1 MPELTLEVPGRD
13 HAHPLGWVVIDSLVR
28 GRSHGGLRI
37 SHHVSSEE
45 LIVLARRMTLK
56 FGFLGLANGGAKAGI
71 VGDPESSAE
80 ARAKQL
86 HDFAA
91 AIRPLVESR
100 KYLPHA
106 DMGTT
111 EPEIRN
117 AFGNLPRQPSREDS
131 GYFTSIGVH
140 LAAEVALS
148 KRGKRLD
155 QISGVVEGFGKVGAS
170 VAQLLAESGAR
181 VVAISTSSGALYRK
195 EGLPIQELR
204 RLAESR
210 GSSFVSD
217 YREAER
223 ITNEDLL
230 GLPADLLCPCAISG
244 TINAGNAPKI
254 QAEIIC
260 PGANAP
266 VSVEAHQLLAD
277 RGAVVLP
284 DFITNAGGVLGGTM
298 SFAGIPFSRIRPL
311 MSEYL
316 APRFR
321 MLFEQTPAEIEQ
333 YCLDRHQ
340 KNKIAAERGGV
351 RQKLFETGISLY
363 RRGLVPRFLVGNL
376 AENYFR
382 SR

>member
-1 MPELTLEVPGRD
+1 MPELTLEVPGPD
-13 HAHPLGWVVIDSLVR
+13 NAQPLGWVVIDSLVR

-37 SHHVSSEE
+37 SHHVSSQE
-45 LIVLARRMTLK
+45 LIVLAHRMTLK

-71 VGDPESSAE
+71 VGDPEASVE
-80 ARAKQL
+80 ARGKQL
-86 HDFAA
+86 KYFAA
-91 AIRPLVESR
+91 AIRPLIESR

-131 GYFTSIGVH
+131 GFFTSIGVH
-140 LAAEVALS
+140 LAARVALE
-148 KRGKRLD
+148 KRGK
-155 QISGVVEGFGKVGAS
+155 QFEKITAAIEGFGKVGAS
-170 VAQLLAESGAR
+170 VAQLLTESGAK

-204 RLAESR
+204 RLAGSR
-210 GSSFVSD
+210 GSSFVLD

-223 ITNEDLL
+223 ITNQELL
-230 GLPADLLCPCAISG
+230 GLPVNLLCPCAISG
-244 TINAGNAPKI
+244 TIHPGNAPKI

-266 VSVEAHQLLAD
+266 FTSEAEQILAQ
-277 RGAVVLP
+277 RGTVVLP
-284 DFITNAGGVLGGTM
+284 DFITNSGGVLGGTM
-298 SFAGIPFSRIRPL
+298 SFAGIPAPRIRPL

-316 APRFR
+316 APQFK
-321 MLFEQTPAEIEQ
+321 MLFEKNSAEVEQ

-340 KNKIAAERGGV
+340 KNKMAAERGGV
-351 RQKLFETGISLY
+351 KQKLFETGISLY